1 VSPHRAT
8 WEVARWEFLRF
19 FKIKE
24 MLIGLV
30 MTVVGGAGAW
40 GLMRMAD
47 RGEDEPVRIAVAG
60 AEGLPFR
67 TPPESRL
74 RIEPHP
80 ASQAPALR
88 RAVERGE
95 LAGLVT
101 WRADGYAD
109 GRVPLLAGERAEWR
123 EELEQVLTA
132 AAVQARFGAVG
143 VRPEQLPALLAPVAL
158 DVSYTADATPPRSRG
173 ETILTILAIVLSVM
187 GVFMGVSYVFIS
199 ITGEKQNRVTEQ
211 VVAAIPPQSWVDGK
225 ILGLSAITLVN
236 MASMAF
242 SFVVMAVGARLL
254 GVTLPAL
261 PRAAGSP
268 GLITTVVL
276 VTALGFGFWFAFMAM
291 VAAVVDDPNTSSRSG
306 LLMLPIAVAS
316 LAFIAFRGPDL
327 LITRILSIVPPFSA
341 SVMPARMLLDEV
353 PAWEVAL
360 AVLLLMGA
368 VWLLRRAAGKVF
380 HLGMLMYG
388 KEPSWGEVRRWI
400 RET

>member
-1 VSPHRAT
+1 MSPLRAT

-24 MLIGLV
+24 MLFGLV

-40 GLMRMAD
+40 GLMRLAD
-47 RGEDEPVRIAVAG
+47 RGEDEPVRIAVTG
-60 AEGLPFR
+60 AEALPIR
-67 TPPESRL
+67 VPPGSRL
-74 RIEPHP
+74 RVEPRL
-80 ASQAPALR
+80 ATQVAALR
-88 RAVERGE
+88 AAVERGE
-95 LAGLVT
+95 LAGVVE
-101 WRADGYAD
+101 WGGD
-109 GRVPLLAGERAEWR
+109 GRVPLLAGERAVWR
-123 EELEQVLTA
+123 EELEQVLSA
-132 AAVQARFGAVG
+132 AAMEARFGAVG
-143 VRPEQLPALLAPVAL
+143 VRAEQLPALLAPVSL
-158 DVSYTADATPPRSRG
+158 DVSYTADATPPRSRA
-173 ETILTILAIVLSVM
+173 ETVLTIIAIILSVM

-236 MASMAF
+236 MASIGL
-242 SFVVMAVGARLL
+242 SFVVLMVGARLL
-254 GVTLPAL
+254 GIGLPPL

-268 GLITTVVL
+268 GLIATVLL
-276 VTALGFGFWFAFMAM
+276 VTGLGFAFWFAFMAT

-306 LLMLPIAVAS
+306 LLMLPIAVSS
-316 LAFIAFRGPDL
+316 LAFIAFRGPEL
-327 LITRILSIVPPFSA
+327 LLTRILSVVPPFSA
-341 SVMPARMLLDEV
+341 SVMPARLLLDEV

-360 AVLLLMGA
+360 AVVLLMGA

-388 KEPSWGEVRRWI
+388 KEPSWAEVRRWM